1 MDLLAVV
8 VVTHEQDFA
17 LLAGVPIVCRS
28 VCLLLSVGL
37 VRHVLVLVPDEHR
50 ERAVR
55 TCAGLPVTVRTDA
68 GDLAGSTGIVMMH
81 EATRALAP
89 SALAV
94 AVLDAVRTGH
104 RAAVPVLPLAD
115 TVKRV
120 DASGRVRAAADR
132 SALRVVQS
140 PVAFR
145 AELMRGG
152 ELTGDRGNATAL
164 DVVRAC
170 ALAGEPVHTV
180 PGDPMAFP
188 VRTPR
193 GVELAEMFIA
203 RAL

>member
-1 MDLLAVV
+1 MDVLAVV
-8 VVTHEQDFA
+8 AAQEQDFV

-28 VCLLLSVGL
+28 VRLLLAVDV
-37 VRHVLVLVPDEHR
+37 VRHVMVLIPDEHR

-55 TCAGLPVTVRTDA
+55 TCAGLPVTVRTGA
-68 GDLAGSTGIVMMH
+68 GDLAPSTGIVLMH

-94 AVLDAVRTGH
+94 AVLDAVRAGH

-120 DASGRVRAAADR
+120 DASGRVRAASDR

-145 AELMRGG
+145 ADLMRGG
-152 ELTGDRGNATAL
+152 ELMGGGGNATAL
-164 DVVRAC
+164 DLVRAC
-170 ALAGEPVHTV
+170 ALADDPVHPV

-188 VRTPR
+188 VRTPWE
-193 GVELAEMFIA
+193 VELAEMFMA

>member
-1 MDLLAVV
+1 M
-8 VVTHEQDFA
+8 
-17 LLAGVPIVCRS
+17 
-28 VCLLLSVGL
+28 
-37 VRHVLVLVPDEHR
+37 
-50 ERAVR
+50 
-55 TCAGLPVTVRTDA
+55 VRTDA
-68 GDLAGSTGIVMMH
+68 GDLADSTGIVVMH
-81 EATRALAP
+81 EAARALAP

-94 AVLDAVRTGH
+94 AVLDAVRAGH

-120 DASGRVRAAADR
+120 DASGRVRAASDR

-145 AELMRGG
+145 ADLMRGG
-152 ELTGDRGNATAL
+152 ELMGGAGNAAAL

-170 ALAGEPVHTV
+170 ALAGELAHPV

-188 VRTPR
+188 VHTPWD
-193 GVELAEMFIA
+193 VELAEMFIA